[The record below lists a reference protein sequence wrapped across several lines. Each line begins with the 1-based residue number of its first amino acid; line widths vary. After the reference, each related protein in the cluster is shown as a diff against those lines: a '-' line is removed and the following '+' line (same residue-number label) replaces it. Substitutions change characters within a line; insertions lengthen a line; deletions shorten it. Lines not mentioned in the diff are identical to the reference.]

1 MDPVRRVLVLF
12 CVAVAL
18 AGLIS
23 GCQVSSHDEER
34 AAFDETIHDVEHQF
48 AAFYLLGSDATSADI
63 RSFVEKLSLE
73 WKDVERAAEGL
84 DGIDIADAAAAHQ
97 DLIDAV
103 EALPE
108 NAEAGEPMRI
118 AMSLFETFKAEV
130 EQVHESGGFHD

>member
-1 MDPVRRVLVLF
+1 MGYVRRVLVLF
-12 CVAVAL
+12 CVTVTL

-34 AAFDETIHDVEHQF
+34 AAFDEAIHDVEHQF
-48 AAFYLLGSDATSADI
+48 AAFYLLGSDAASADVQ
-63 RSFVEKLSLE
+63 SFVEELSFE
-73 WKDVERAAEGL
+73 WKSVERAAEGL

-108 NAEAGEPMRI
+108 DAEAGEPMRI
-118 AMSLFETFKAEV
+118 AMPLFETFKTEV